1 LPLSPLHVR
10 PILDR
15 EMGIP
20 EPDSVNALADRE
32 ALFAYPHRS
41 GIRN

>member
-1 LPLSPLHVR
+1 LPLHVR

-15 EMGIP
+15 EMGLP
-20 EPDSVNALADRE
+20 EPASVNALANRE
-32 ALFAYPHRS
+32 VLFAHPHRS